1 MQPAGKR
8 SVRPGEKLVRR
19 PFQREPPPPHRSQKS
34 RPGDAPKAASTEIQ
48 GSEWT
53 PGKSSYVL
61 TWLSMWTQ
69 LDPFPKWAYG
79 WMEEETIHFFHLCC
93 ISISLAL
100 NWLVCQM
107 AKHLQLECIRL
118 IKERLSSK
126 RWEVRHLLRSDSSEN
141 GCLDFPGSVYGSC
154 QSMLG
159 LGNQPAGDHI
169 IELILSINIDNNKG
183 D

>member
-1 MQPAGKR
+1 MQTARKR
-8 SVRPGEKLVRR
+8 SVRPGKKLVRGHSS
-19 PFQREPPPPHRSQKS
+19 QSPPRNQ
-34 RPGDAPKAASTEIQ
+34 KAASTEIHD
-48 GSEWT
+48 SEWT
-53 PGKSSYVL
+53 PEKSSYVL

-69 LDPFPKWAYG
+69 LDPFPEWEYE
-79 WMEEETIHFFHLCC
+79 WMEEDRIHFFRPCC
-93 ISISLAL
+93 IPISLAL

-107 AKHLQLECIRL
+107 AKHLQLEWIRL

-126 RWEVRHLLRSDSSEN
+126 RWEVRHFLRSDSSEN

-154 QSMLG
+154 QTMLG
-159 LGNQPAGDHI
+159 LGNHPAGDHI